1 MADKE
6 VNLYLKVREKEGRL
20 YSDDVVAKL
29 PLFSKN
35 HPLSNEWQARFSS
48 AKRLRKYLA
57 QKNTSLKI
65 LDLGCG
71 NGWLSNF
78 LSRDNHTIIGCD
90 QNKIE
95 LKQAAR
101 VFSSSAEDGGSSGR
115 KEDGRR
121 SGRKEDGGGSAGK
134 LTFLEADIFSAP
146 FSKDFFDIILIAS
159 AVQYFPDLTK
169 LLKTLLNYLKPNGE
183 IHILDSAFYA
193 DDEIE
198 SASKRSQE
206 YYSSLGFPEMSKYYF
221 HHRISELEKFSV
233 KWMYRPS
240 LFMLRFQKMFG
251 KINSPFPWVVIK

>member
-1 MADKE
+1 MADNAE
-6 VNLYLKVREKEGRL
+6 MDLYLKVREKEGRL

-29 PLFSKN
+29 PLFAKN
-35 HPLSNEWQARFSS
+35 HVLSNEWQARFSS
-48 AKRLRKYLA
+48 AKRLRKYLS

-78 LSRDNHTIIGCD
+78 LAQDNHTVFSVD

-115 KEDGRR
+115 KEDG
-121 SGRKEDGGGSAGK
+121 GRSAGK
-134 LTFLEADIFSAP
+134 LAFLETDIFFAP
-146 FSKDFFDIILIAS
+146 FPKESFDIILISS
-159 AVQYFPDLTK
+159 AVQYFPDLSK
-169 LLKTLLNYLKPNGE
+169 LLKTLLTYLKPNGE
-183 IHILDSAFYA
+183 VHIVDSAFYT
-193 DDEIE
+193 DDEIQQ
-198 SASKRSQE
+198 AICRSEE

-233 KWMYRPS
+233 KWMYRPN
-240 LFMLRFQKMFG
+240 LFMLKTKQIFG
-251 KINSPFPWVVIK
+251 KIDSPFPWVIVTK

>member
-29 PLFSKN
+29 PLFPQN
-35 HPLSNEWQARFSS
+35 HVLSNEWQARFSS
-48 AKRLRKYLA
+48 AKRLRKYLS

-78 LSRDNHTIIGCD
+78 LSRDNHIIIGCD

-95 LKQAAR
+95 LKQAVR
-101 VFSSSAEDGGSSGR
+101 VFSSSAEDGRS
-115 KEDGRR
+115 

-134 LTFLEADIFSAP
+134 LSFLEGDIFSAP
-146 FSKDFFDIILIAS
+146 FSKDFIDIILLAS

-193 DDEIE
+193 DDEIQQ
-198 SASKRSQE
+198 AIHRSEE
-206 YYSSLGFPEMSKYYF
+206 YYLSLGFPEMSKYYF

-233 KWMYRPS
+233 KWIYRPN

-251 KINSPFPWVVIK
+251 KINSPFPWVVINK